1 MKNVFL
7 LAIGL
12 CICAGSVSA
21 DYNNPPGWEN
31 DDYFTHQSWSFTD
44 NTNPSAPDDGGAG
57 NPYGDTTASMTFSNA
72 DWVDDLGM
80 MYDPVTFA
88 PLGQRQG
95 GWAINGPQDGTEW
108 FTIDIPNQRDE
119 NMYKE
124 LWFEMT
130 FRVSDQILATEIVD
144 RVDLQVYADGIVDGA
159 HQFSALGTDGGVIGV
174 SATGQIWLR
183 FEGLF
188 SFDPQPFSELMIL
201 TGTLNA
207 GEGVLLDQVDIDTR
221 CVPEPMS
228 ICLLGVGVLGVIR
241 RRKR

>member
-1 MKNVFL
+1 MRNVFL

-12 CICAGSVSA
+12 CICAGSVSP

-44 NTNPSAPDDGGAG
+44 PTNPSAPDDGGAG
-57 NPYGDTTASMTFSNA
+57 NPYGTASMTFSNA
-72 DWVDDLGM
+72 TWEDDLGM
-80 MYDPVTFA
+80 MYNPATFD
-88 PLGQRQG
+88 PLGLRQG
-95 GWAINGPQDGTEW
+95 GWAIDGPQDGTEW
-108 FTIDIPNQRDE
+108 FNIDIPNSADPTLQ
-119 NMYKE
+119 KE

-130 FRVSDQILATEIVD
+130 FRVSDQILAGAIVD
-144 RVDLQVYADGIVDGA
+144 KVDLQVYADGIVDGA
-159 HQFSALGTDGGVIGV
+159 HQFNALDSVGGVIGV
-174 SATGQIWLR
+174 DAQSQIWLR

-201 TGTLNA
+201 TGLLNA

-221 CVPEPMS
+221 CIPEPMS
-228 ICLLGVGVLGVIR
+228 ICLLGVGVLGMIR